1 MAKIMLLDFEES
13 DYRRLLDKK
22 FDVEL
27 RETNWRSGRVE
38 SLLPPQDCRVV
49 LYQVNLDNYATGLH
63 AGDAPQF
70 EKIVVDGGAVVC
82 FIGNCQE
89 YHLTNVIG
97 EIPHL
102 KFEENKLPDRIYD
115 TTTPPYDVM
124 FSQFRSFIS
133 HAYELF
139 PAPNSLGK
147 TINLREWDPP
157 ADLELQVLAESFRN
171 YPVAVLLRKG
181 QGSYLLLPWFGQKNI
196 EVAELILPNIMP
208 AAAPQPPPKEGVGW
222 LDSLSWVDSY
232 DYIFPGLLEVYK
244 EMEQENEKHRQTMVR
259 LEERVEEIK
268 SSEQAQFNKLLTA
281 EGKELQEA
289 VVKAFKYL
297 NWLNVVDVDNY
308 WKRVIRV
315 KEEDVWLLDEDE
327 KSIEELIR
335 DAPVT
340 MVTVRAGRAGASD
353 EDCLNLQRFKGR
365 RMQEFNNTKLKAVLV
380 GNYFSQVDAK
390 LREIPFSETQIS
402 EAVKDG
408 NGLLTTY
415 ELFKA
420 IKAEKE
426 KRTTKE
432 AIREQFNSKVGLI
445 TFEY

>member
-13 DYRRLLDKK
+13 DYRRLFDKK
-22 FDVEL
+22 YDVEL

-38 SLLPPQDCRVV
+38 SLLPSEDCRVV
-49 LYQVNLDNYATGLH
+49 LYQANLDNYGTGLH
-63 AGDAPQF
+63 AGDAAHF
-70 EKIVVDGGAVVC
+70 ERIVADGGAVIC

-102 KFEENKLPDRIYD
+102 KFEENKLPDKMFEIKK
-115 TTTPPYDVM
+115 PPYDLI
-124 FSQFRSFIS
+124 FNQFRPFIS

-139 PAPNSLGK
+139 PASNNLGK
-147 TINLREWDPP
+147 TIDLREWDPP
-157 ADLELQVLAESFRN
+157 AELELQVLAESSRN
-171 YPVAVLLRKG
+171 YPISALLRKG
-181 QGSYLLLPWFGQKNI
+181 QGYYLLLPWFGEKNI
-196 EVAELILPNIMP
+196 EVAEMILPQVIP
-208 AAAPQPPPKEGVGW
+208 ALETQLPVEEGVSW
-222 LDSLSWVDSY
+222 LDSY

-244 EMEQENEKHRQTMVR
+244 EMEQENEKHSQTIAR
-259 LEERVEEIK
+259 LAERIKELK
-268 SSEQAQFNKLLTA
+268 SSEQGQFSRLLIG

-289 VVKAFKYL
+289 VIKALKYL
-297 NWLNVVDVDNY
+297 NWLNVVDVNDY

-315 KEEDVWLLDEDE
+315 KEEDIWLLDDDE
-327 KSIEELIR
+327 KSIEQLIR
-335 DAPVT
+335 DAPLT
-340 MVTVRAGRAGASD
+340 LVTVKAGKAGAAD
-353 EDCLNLQRFKGR
+353 EDCLNLQRHKGR
-365 RMQEFNNTKLKAVLV
+365 RMQEFNNTKLKAILV
-380 GNYFSQVDAK
+380 GNYFDQIEAK
-390 LREIPFSETQIS
+390 LREVPFSESQIN
-402 EAVKDG
+402 EAANDG

-445 TFEY
+445 TFDY

>member
-49 LYQVNLDNYATGLH
+49 LYQANLNNYATGLH
-63 AGDAPQF
+63 AGDAVQF
-70 EKIVVDGGAVVC
+70 EKIVEEGGVVVC

-102 KFEENKLPDRIYD
+102 KFEENKLPDKIYEIKD
-115 TTTPPYDVM
+115 PPYEAI

-139 PAPNSLGK
+139 PVPNNLGK
-147 TINLREWDPP
+147 VINLREWDPP
-157 ADLELQVLAESFRN
+157 AEAELQVLAESFRN
-171 YPVAVLLRKG
+171 NPISVLLRKG
-181 QGSYLLLPWFGQKNI
+181 QGFYLLLPWFGEKNI
-196 EVAELILPNIMP
+196 EVAELVLPQVMP
-208 AAAPQPPPKEGVGW
+208 ATVVQPPSEEGVSW
-222 LDSLSWVDSY
+222 LDSY
-232 DYIFPGLLEVYK
+232 DYIFPGLLDVYK
-244 EMEQENEKHRQTMVR
+244 EMELENEKHRQTMVR
-259 LEERVEEIK
+259 LEERIEELK
-268 SSEQAQFNKLLTA
+268 SSEQEQFNKLLTA
-281 EGKELQEA
+281 EGNDLQQA
-289 VVKAFKYL
+289 VVKALKYL
-297 NWLNVVDVDNY
+297 NWLNVVDVNDY

-315 KEEDVWLLDEDE
+315 KEEDIWLLDEDE
-327 KSIEELIR
+327 KSIEQLIR

-340 MVTVRAGRAGASD
+340 MVMVKAGKAGSAD
-353 EDCLNLQRFKGR
+353 EDCLNLQRYKGR

-380 GNYFSQVDAK
+380 GNYFSQIEAK
-390 LREIPFSETQIS
+390 LREVPFSETQVN
-402 EAVKDG
+402 EAAKDG

-426 KRTTKE
+426 KKMTKE
-432 AIREQFNSKVGLI
+432 AIREQFNAKVGLI
-445 TFEY
+445 TFDY

>member
-1 MAKIMLLDFEES
+1 MAKIMLLDFKES
-13 DYRRLLDKK
+13 EYRRLLDKK

-49 LYQVNLDNYATGLH
+49 LYQVNLDNYGTGLH
-63 AGDAPQF
+63 AGDAAQF
-70 EKIVVDGGAVVC
+70 EKIVADGGAVVC

-89 YHLTNVIG
+89 YHLTNLIG

-102 KFEENKLPDRIYD
+102 KFEENKVPDKIYD
-115 TTTPPYDVM
+115 TTTPPYDVI
-124 FSQFRSFIS
+124 FSQFRPFIS

-171 YPVAVLLRKG
+171 YPISVLLRKG
-181 QGSYLLLPWFGQKNI
+181 QGFYLLLPWFGEKNI
-196 EVAELILPNIMP
+196 EVAELILPNVVP
-208 AAAPQPPPKEGVGW
+208 AAASQTPPKEGVAW

-289 VVKAFKYL
+289 VVRALKYL

-365 RMQEFNNTKLKAVLV
+365 RMQEFNNTKLKAVLI

-390 LREIPFSETQIS
+390 IRESPFSGTQID

-432 AIREQFNSKVGLI
+432 AIREQFNRKVGLI

>member
-49 LYQVNLDNYATGLH
+49 LYQANLNNYGTGLH
-63 AGDAPQF
+63 AGDAAHF
-70 EKIVVDGGAVVC
+70 EKIVADGGAVVC

-102 KFEENKLPDRIYD
+102 KFEVNRLPDKIYEIKD
-115 TTTPPYDVM
+115 PPYDAV
-124 FSQFRSFIS
+124 FSQFRPFIS

-139 PAPNSLGK
+139 PTSNNLGK

-157 ADLELQVLAESFRN
+157 AELELQVLAESFRN
-171 YPVAVLLRKG
+171 YPISVLLRKG
-181 QGSYLLLPWFGQKNI
+181 QGFYLLLPWFGEKNI
-196 EVAELILPNIMP
+196 EVAELVLPQVMP
-208 AAAPQPPPKEGVGW
+208 AAAPQPPAEEAVSW
-222 LDSLSWVDSY
+222 LDSY
-232 DYIFPGLLEVYK
+232 DYIFPGLLDVYK

-259 LEERVEEIK
+259 LEERIEELK
-268 SSEQAQFNKLLTA
+268 SSEQGQFNKLLTA

-289 VVKAFKYL
+289 VVKALKYL
-297 NWLNVVDVDNY
+297 NWLNVVDVNDY

-315 KEEDVWLLDEDE
+315 KEEDIWLLDEDE
-327 KSIEELIR
+327 KSIEQLIQ

-340 MVTVRAGRAGASD
+340 MVTVKVGKEGAAD
-353 EDCLNLQRFKGR
+353 EDCLNLQRYKGR

-380 GNYFSQVDAK
+380 GNYFSQIEAK
-390 LREIPFSETQIS
+390 LREVPFSESQIN
-402 EAVKDG
+402 EAAKDG

-415 ELFKA
+415 DLFKA

-426 KRTTKE
+426 KKTTKE
-432 AIREQFNSKVGLI
+432 AIREQFNTKVGLI

>member
-1 MAKIMLLDFEES
+1 MAKIMLLDFKES

-22 FDVEL
+22 FDVDL
-27 RETNWRSGRVE
+27 KETNWMSGRVE
-38 SLLPPQDCRVV
+38 SLSPSQDCRVIF
-49 LYQVNLDNYATGLH
+49 YQVNLDNYGTGLH
-63 AGDAPQF
+63 AGDSAHF
-70 EKIVVDGGAVVC
+70 EKIVADGGAVVC
-82 FIGNCQE
+82 FIGKCQE
-89 YHLTNVIG
+89 FHLTNVIG
-97 EIPHL
+97 EIPRL
-102 KFEENKLPDRIYD
+102 KFEENKAPDKIYD
-115 TTTPPYDVM
+115 SATPPYDAV
-124 FSQFRSFIS
+124 FSQFRPFIS

-139 PAPNSLGK
+139 ATPNALGK

-157 ADLELQVLAESFRN
+157 AEMELQVLAESFRN
-171 YPVAVLLRKG
+171 YPISVLLRKG
-181 QGSYLLLPWFGQKNI
+181 QGFYLLLPWFGEKNI
-196 EVAELILPNIMP
+196 EVAELILPTIVP
-208 AAAPQPPPKEGVGW
+208 AAKPQTPPEEGVGW
-222 LDSLSWVDSY
+222 LDSLSWLDSY

-289 VVKAFKYL
+289 VVRALKYL
-297 NWLNVVDVDNY
+297 NWLNVVDVDSY

-335 DAPVT
+335 DSPVT
-340 MVTVRAGRAGASD
+340 MVTVRGGRAGASD

-365 RMQEFNNTKLKAVLV
+365 RMQEFNNTKLKAVLI
-380 GNYFSQVDAK
+380 GNYFSQVEAK
-390 LREIPFSETQIS
+390 LREMPFSETQVN

>member
-1 MAKIMLLDFEES
+1 MAKIMLLDFKES

-27 RETNWRSGRVE
+27 KETNWRSGRVE

-49 LYQVNLDNYATGLH
+49 LFQVNLDNYGTGLH
-63 AGDAPQF
+63 AGDAAQF
-70 EKIVVDGGAVVC
+70 EKIVADGGAVVC

-89 YHLTNVIG
+89 YHLTNLIG

-102 KFEENKLPDRIYD
+102 KFEENKVPDKIYD
-115 TTTPPYDVM
+115 TTTPPYDVI
-124 FSQFRSFIS
+124 FSQFRPFIS

-147 TINLREWDPP
+147 TLNPRGGDPP
-157 ADLELQVLAESFRN
+157 ADLELQVVAESFRN
-171 YPVAVLLRKG
+171 YPSSVLLRKG
-181 QGSYLLLPWFGQKNI
+181 QGFYPLLPWFGEKNI
-196 EVAELILPNIMP
+196 EVAELILPNVVP
-208 AAAPQPPPKEGVGW
+208 AAASQTPPKEGVAW

-232 DYIFPGLLEVYK
+232 DYIFPGLLDVYK

-289 VVKAFKYL
+289 VVRALKYL

-340 MVTVRAGRAGASD
+340 MITVRAGRAGASD
-353 EDCLNLQRFKGR
+353 EDGPNLQRVRGR
-365 RMQEFNNTKLKAVLV
+365 SMP
-380 GNYFSQVDAK
+380 DAQH
-390 LREIPFSETQIS
+390 R
-402 EAVKDG
+402 
-408 NGLLTTY
+408 
-415 ELFKA
+415 
-420 IKAEKE
+420 
-426 KRTTKE
+426 
-432 AIREQFNSKVGLI
+432 
-445 TFEY
+445 

>member
-49 LYQVNLDNYATGLH
+49 LYQANLNNYGTGLH
-63 AGDAPQF
+63 AGDAVQF
-70 EKIVVDGGAVVC
+70 EKIVDEGGVVVC

-102 KFEENKLPDRIYD
+102 KFEENKLPDKIYD
-115 TTTPPYDVM
+115 IKDPPYDTI
-124 FSQFRSFIS
+124 FTQFRSSIS

-139 PAPNSLGK
+139 PVSNNLGK
-147 TINLREWDPP
+147 VINLREWDPP
-157 ADLELQVLAESFRN
+157 AEADLQILAESFRN
-171 YPVAVLLRKG
+171 NPISVLLRKG
-181 QGSYLLLPWFGQKNI
+181 RGFYLLLPWFGEKNI
-196 EVAELILPNIMP
+196 EVAELVLPQVMP
-208 AAAPQPPPKEGVGW
+208 ATAPQPPFDVGVNW
-222 LDSLSWVDSY
+222 LDSY
-232 DYIFPGLLEVYK
+232 DYIFPGLLEIYK
-244 EMEQENEKHRQTMVR
+244 EMELENEKHRQTMVR
-259 LEERVEEIK
+259 LEARIEELK
-268 SSEQAQFNKLLTA
+268 SSEQEQFNKLLTA
-281 EGKELQEA
+281 EGKDLQQA
-289 VVKAFKYL
+289 VVKALKSL
-297 NWLNVVDVDNY
+297 NWLNVVDVNDY

-315 KEEDVWLLDEDE
+315 KEEDIWLLDEDE
-327 KSIEELIR
+327 KSVEQLIR

-340 MVTVRAGRAGASD
+340 MVMVKDGKAGASD
-353 EDCLNLQRFKGR
+353 EDCLNLQRYKGR

-380 GNYFSQVDAK
+380 GNYFSQIEAK
-390 LREIPFSETQIS
+390 LREVPFSETQVN
-402 EAVKDG
+402 EAAKDG

-426 KRTTKE
+426 KKTTKE
-432 AIREQFNSKVGLI
+432 AIREQFNTKVGLI
-445 TFEY
+445 TLEY

>member
-13 DYRRLLDKK
+13 DYRRLFDKK
-22 FDVEL
+22 YDVEL

-38 SLLPPQDCRVV
+38 SLLPSEDCRVV
-49 LYQVNLDNYATGLH
+49 LYQANLDNYGTGLH
-63 AGDAPQF
+63 AGDAAHF
-70 EKIVVDGGAVVC
+70 ERIVADGGAVIC

-102 KFEENKLPDRIYD
+102 KFEENKLPDKMFEIKK
-115 TTTPPYDVM
+115 PPYDLI
-124 FSQFRSFIS
+124 FNQFRPFIS

-139 PAPNSLGK
+139 PVSNNLGK
-147 TINLREWDPP
+147 TIDLREWDPP
-157 ADLELQVLAESFRN
+157 AELELQVLAESSRN
-171 YPVAVLLRKG
+171 YPISALLRKG
-181 QGSYLLLPWFGQKNI
+181 QGYYLLLPWFGEKNI
-196 EVAELILPNIMP
+196 EVAEMILPQVIP
-208 AAAPQPPPKEGVGW
+208 ALETQLPVEEGVSW
-222 LDSLSWVDSY
+222 LDSY

-244 EMEQENEKHRQTMVR
+244 EMEQENEKHSQTIAR
-259 LEERVEEIK
+259 LAERIKELK
-268 SSEQAQFNKLLTA
+268 SSEQGQFSRLLIG

-289 VVKAFKYL
+289 VIKALKYL
-297 NWLNVVDVDNY
+297 NWLNVVDVNDY

-315 KEEDVWLLDEDE
+315 KEEDIWLLDDDE
-327 KSIEELIR
+327 KSIEQLIR
-335 DAPVT
+335 DAPLT
-340 MVTVRAGRAGASD
+340 LVTVKAGKAGAAD
-353 EDCLNLQRFKGR
+353 EDCLNLQRHKGR
-365 RMQEFNNTKLKAVLV
+365 RMQEFNNTKLKAILV
-380 GNYFSQVDAK
+380 GNYFDQIEAK
-390 LREIPFSETQIS
+390 LREVPFSESQIN
-402 EAVKDG
+402 EAANDG

-445 TFEY
+445 TFDY

>member
-49 LYQVNLDNYATGLH
+49 LYQANLNNYGTGLH
-63 AGDAPQF
+63 AGDAVQF
-70 EKIVVDGGAVVC
+70 EKIVDEGGVVVC

-102 KFEENKLPDRIYD
+102 KFEENKLPDKIYD
-115 TTTPPYDVM
+115 IKDPPYDAI
-124 FSQFRSFIS
+124 FTQFRSFIS

-139 PAPNSLGK
+139 PASNNLGK

-157 ADLELQVLAESFRN
+157 AEADLQVLAESFRN
-171 YPVAVLLRKG
+171 NPISVLLRKG
-181 QGSYLLLPWFGQKNI
+181 RGFYLLLPWFGEKNI
-196 EVAELILPNIMP
+196 EVAELVLPQVMP
-208 AAAPQPPPKEGVGW
+208 ATAPQPPFDVGVNW
-222 LDSLSWVDSY
+222 LDSY
-232 DYIFPGLLEVYK
+232 DYIFPGLLEIYK
-244 EMEQENEKHRQTMVR
+244 EMELENEKHRQTMVR
-259 LEERVEEIK
+259 LEARIEELK
-268 SSEQAQFNKLLTA
+268 SSEQEQFNKLLTA
-281 EGKELQEA
+281 EGKDLQQA
-289 VVKAFKYL
+289 VVKALKSL
-297 NWLNVVDVDNY
+297 NWLNVVDVNDY

-315 KEEDVWLLDEDE
+315 KEEDIWLLDEDE
-327 KSIEELIR
+327 KSVEQLIR

-340 MVTVRAGRAGASD
+340 MVMVKDGKAGASD
-353 EDCLNLQRFKGR
+353 EDCLNLQRYKGR

-380 GNYFSQVDAK
+380 GNYFSQIEAK
-390 LREIPFSETQIS
+390 LREVPFSETQVN
-402 EAVKDG
+402 EAAKDG

-426 KRTTKE
+426 KKTTKE
-432 AIREQFNSKVGLI
+432 AIREQFNTKVGLI
-445 TFEY
+445 TLEY